1 MSITPRSGEKA
12 IFQGDLMSESLKSLV
27 IPVFIPHRGC
37 PHQCLF
43 CNQNSITGQ
52 TAARG
57 DIGGEIQRTIT
68 TWLSRSR
75 RRPEA
80 QVAFY
85 GGSFTC
91 LDREEQEQMLTAV
104 QPFIRRGEIQRI
116 RLSTRPDC
124 IEADSCI
131 FLRGMGVGIVEL
143 GVQSLDDR
151 VLGQSRR
158 GHTSEDSRRAVA
170 LLKGAGIE
178 VGIQLMPGLPGEGSR
193 SFFRGVLEVVELAPA
208 FVRLYPALVVNHSG
222 LAEMYRKGDY
232 TPLSLNRAIA
242 LTRRAREIFVRAGI
256 RVVRIGL
263 QPSASLEKELLA
275 GPYHPAFGEL
285 VCARDWFCRIRGL
298 LAACPADRLTV
309 RIAERDLS
317 AFLGPKRM
325 NIQRLAHL
333 GLADRLQIET
343 DKAMQRGTFTYVV
356 G

>member
-1 MSITPRSGEKA
+1 MSPFR
-12 IFQGDLMSESLKSLV
+12 KSLV

-52 TAARG
+52 TADHEYG
-57 DIGGEIQRTIT
+57 VTEIEKTIT
-68 TWLSRSR
+68 TWLARTR
-75 RRPEA
+75 GRDRI

-91 LDREEQEQMLTAV
+91 LPQEQQEEMLGAV
-104 QPFIRRGEIQRI
+104 QPFLHRCEVHCI

-124 IEADSCI
+124 LDADICG
-131 FLRGMGVGIVEL
+131 FLREHGVAIVEV
-143 GVQSLDDR
+143 GVQSLDDN
-151 VLGQSRR
+151 VLQRSRR
-158 GHTSEDSRRAVA
+158 GHTAADCRRAVRV
-170 LLKGAGIE
+170 LHEAGFE
-178 VGIQLMPGLPGEGSR
+178 VGIQMMPGLPGENR
-193 SFFRGVLEVVELAPA
+193 PSFFSGVRGVIDLAPA

-222 LAEMYRKGDY
+222 LAEIYRLGDY
-232 TPLSLNRAIA
+232 RPLTLNRAVA
-242 LTRRAREIFVRAGI
+242 LCRRAKDMLENAGI

-263 QPSASLEKELLA
+263 QPSISLEQELLA

-285 VCARDWFCRIRGL
+285 VAARGWFRRVRAL
-298 LAACPADRLTV
+298 FAASPVGSKLTV

-325 NIQRLAHL
+325 NMQRLAQL
-333 GLADRLQIET
+333 GLADRLIIET
-343 DKAMQRGTFTYVV
+343 EKGIQRGTLTYVV

>member
-1 MSITPRSGEKA
+1 
-12 IFQGDLMSESLKSLV
+12 MSESLKSLV

-37 PHQCLF
+37 PHLCLF

-52 TAARG
+52 TAGAE
-57 DIGGEIQRTIT
+57 DIAGEIQRTIA
-68 TWLSRSR
+68 TWLARSR
-75 RRPEA
+75 RGQEV

-91 LDREEQEQMLTAV
+91 LDKEEQERMLLAV
-104 QPFIRRGEIQRI
+104 QPFLRRGEVQRI

-124 IEADSCI
+124 LDAAGCA
-131 FLRGMGVGIVEL
+131 FLREMGVGIVEL
-143 GVQSLDDR
+143 GVQSLDDA
-151 VLGQSRR
+151 VLRLSRR
-158 GHTSEDSRRAVA
+158 GHSAKDCLRAVA
-170 LLKGAGIE
+170 LLKDAGIE
-178 VGIQLMPGLPGEGSR
+178 VGIQLMPGLPGESCR
-193 SFFRGVLEVVELAPA
+193 SFFRGVAAVVDLAPA

-232 TPLSLNRAIA
+232 TPLSLNRAVA
-242 LTRRAREIFVRAGI
+242 LTRKAREMFVRAGI

-285 VCARDWFCRIRGL
+285 VAARDWFVRMRSL
-298 LAACPADRLTV
+298 LQASPAQQVRV
-309 RIAERDLS
+309 RISDRDLS

-325 NIQRLAHL
+325 NIRRLTQL
-333 GLADRLQIET
+333 GLAGRLHIET
-343 DKAMQRGTFTYVV
+343 DKAMPRGTFTYVV